1 MASDPSQ
8 LDHVLDLLAP
18 LPGLTQRRMFGE
30 YALYHFGK
38 VVAFLCDNRLYLKP
52 TEAGRAAIGAV
63 TEGFPYP
70 GAKPH
75 FLVDELLDDRERL
88 IAAWLATSAAL
99 PEPKPKP
106 KPGPKPGP
114 QPKAAG
120 PAAATRAGRRR

>member
-1 MASDPSQ
+1 MASDPGQ
-8 LDHVLDLLAP
+8 LAFVLDLLAP
-18 LPGLTQRRMFGE
+18 LPGITQRRMFGE

-52 TEAGRAAIGAV
+52 TEAGRARIGAV

-99 PEPKPKP
+99 PEPKPK
-106 KPGPKPGP
+106 
-114 QPKAAG
+114 AAKTVTKKVAKTVARPDRG
-120 PAAATRAGRRR
+120 G

>member
-8 LDHVLDLLAP
+8 LEHVLDQLAP
-18 LPGLTQRRMFGE
+18 LPGLTHRRMFGE
-30 YALYHFGK
+30 YAIYQFGK

-75 FLVDELLDDRERL
+75 FLVDALLDERERL
-88 IAAWLATSAAL
+88 IAAWRATSEAL
-99 PEPKPKP
+99 PLPKPKP
-106 KPGPKPGP
+106 V
-114 QPKAAG
+114 KAAKAA
-120 PAAATRAGRRR
+120 PAKASRARAGRSA